1 MPAFFEKIREIV
13 REEIAKALN
22 QRRPAK
28 LQFTL
33 GEAAEMLN
41 VEKSWLASRVRTGC
55 GRRSSSGSRAQAG

>member
-1 MPAFFEKIREIV
+1 MVA
-13 REEIAKALN
+13 EEIAKALN

-41 VEKSWLASRVRTGC
+41 VPRAGSPAKRGRKTRRIGKWVTSGCSLSRT
-55 GRRSSSGSRAQAG
+55 